1 MKSYIKRK
9 IPICDGTRGSMTFEA
24 ALVMPIFLLAILFL
38 IFQIQVSVAS
48 MALHGALSQ
57 TVRQAAAEWYPVSLG
72 LESVRETNAYE
83 KSKQWEEKLSGV
95 GQTLTEFGSLLPS
108 PVGEWAKEAADGSW
122 SVEQAAARETF
133 DQLLKRYADERVLR
147 ETGISVTDVSLPE
160 DSDRSQAFLTV
171 RAEYR
176 LPMRMPFVGKR
187 IVLEESARERVWTGG
202 LPSTSALDEG
212 QAEGVLSFVSIE
224 PNPAMR
230 GRKVTLTLRA
240 KPGEAVDLSVVYKSG
255 LSQAK
260 HLGTAIADDAGLASW
275 TWHVSG
281 NTTPG
286 TWDWEARSASGAE
299 LEQTFEVA
307 APVKR

>member
-1 MKSYIKRK
+1 
-9 IPICDGTRGSMTFEA
+9 MTLEA

-38 IFQIQVSVAS
+38 IFQIRVSVAS

-72 LESVRETNAYE
+72 LDSARNTDLYQ
-83 KSKQWEEKLSGV
+83 KSSRYSDKLADV
-95 GQTLTEFGSLLPS
+95 GQTLSRYGELLPA
-108 PVGEWAKEAADGSW
+108 PIGDWAKQAADGTW
-122 SVEQAAARETF
+122 SLDQMAGRAAF
-133 DQLLKRYADERVLR
+133 GQLLKRYADTRVLD
-147 ETGISVTDVSLPE
+147 ESGLSVVSVSLPE
-160 DSDRSQAFLTV
+160 ASDRTGAFLTV

-176 LPMRMPFVGKR
+176 LPMRMPFTGR
-187 IVLEESARERVWTGG
+187 SFVLEESARERVWIGG
-202 LPSTSALDEG
+202 LPSESTLEEG
-212 QAEGVLSFVSIE
+212 EAEGVLSFVSIA

-260 HLGTAIADDAGLASW
+260 HLGTAVADGSGLVSW

-299 LEQTFEVA
+299 LKQTFEVA
-307 APVKR
+307 APAKS